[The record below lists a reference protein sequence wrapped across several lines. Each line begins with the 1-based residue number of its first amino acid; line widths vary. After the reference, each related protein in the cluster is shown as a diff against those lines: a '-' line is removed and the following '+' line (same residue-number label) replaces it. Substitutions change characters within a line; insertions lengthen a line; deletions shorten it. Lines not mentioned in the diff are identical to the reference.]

1 MGADMATDTA
11 PAETYSPSRQW
22 QVPVFFLGLAAL
34 AAVAVGRPYLAQYSP
49 NSPERLMQGVKDDLA
64 SDPPALDR
72 VIDRTQKIVD
82 QTDASPK
89 LRGEAHF
96 VLGTVLL
103 KKAEG
108 DPSEAMPLFQQA
120 KHHLE
125 QADRLG
131 VPETDRVPLTVRLAK
146 TWLVTNADPELAI
159 RALSRVADTC
169 ADPFE
174 AYGLLAE
181 AQRRKQPQDFPALLE
196 ATRQQVARAPAT
208 ADPAKLSQARLQLAE
223 LFLQAK
229 NSRDARVVLMRLV
242 SDAPPDVIYPA
253 RKMLARCHEEAQDWP
268 SAAQTWAQLRDDPK
282 LPAAEKARVL
292 FALGRALFQNQRPD
306 EAALAWQSAA
316 AIGGPEAQAASLR
329 LAELRCTTDPRV
341 AMSALSDALAGVSAP
356 ETYKNE
362 LIPLDDLR
370 AIFGRCSEQLRNR
383 GEFEPAVELSKL
395 YAKVAAP
402 GRAMVQ
408 QAEATAAWADDLTKK
423 GQPAATQLTEAARQY
438 LTAATATPN
447 STDAA
452 NWLWHAA
459 DLAQKAPDN
468 ALALDALNRY
478 VQLESIVGPE
488 RVAAELYTIGA
499 VQERAKNLAEART
512 AYQKSAATPNAFRF
526 KARYALA
533 RFDLA
538 DARQDEEIRQNP
550 KLDDADR
557 MIHELRAKLK
567 FDDAE
572 KMLQDNLSELRQAA
586 QPDPGVQELTVYG
599 LADIAYERGD
609 YAMADPRLRG
619 ALQEYP
625 QSANAI
631 RARNQLALCIWRKA
645 IEEFRTL
652 SNEKIPEA
660 QRQRTQKELVDSLKQ
675 SADQFA
681 LVEKAL
687 MDRPLD
693 SLSAT
698 DRECLIKA
706 AFSVGDVQC
715 VAGLYQEALARYEEL
730 VKRFAGTIYELHAIR
745 QVWHCHYYYFKDD
758 AKAID
763 QLSRLRDAMDKLP
776 ETAFDGRSDMHQRN
790 YWIEKIVEMGKS
802 MNK

>member
-1 MGADMATDTA
+1 MATETA
-11 PAETYSPSRQW
+11 PAETYSTARQW
-22 QVPVFFLGLAAL
+22 QVPIFFLGLAAL
-34 AAVAVGRPYLAQYSP
+34 AAVAVGRPYLVQYSP
-49 NSPERLMQGVKDDLA
+49 NNPERLMQGVKDDLA
-64 SDPPALDR
+64 SEPPALDR

-82 QTDASPK
+82 QPDAAPK

-103 KKAEG
+103 KKAECN
-108 DPSEAMPLFQQA
+108 PAEAAELFQQA

-131 VPETDRVPLTVRLAK
+131 VPDANRSPLMIRLAK
-146 TWLVTNADPELAI
+146 VWLATNADPELAI
-159 RALSRVADTC
+159 RALSRIADAC
-169 ADPFE
+169 DDPFE

-181 AQRRKQPQDFPALLE
+181 AQRRKQPLDFPALLE
-196 ATRQQVARAPAT
+196 ATRQQVARAPVN
-208 ADPAKLSQARLQLAE
+208 ADAAKLSRARLQLVE

-229 NSRDARVVLMRLV
+229 NSRDARVVLLRLV
-242 SDAPPDVIYPA
+242 ADAPPDMIYPA

-268 SAAQTWAQLRDDPK
+268 AAAQTWAQLRDDPK
-282 LPAAEKARVL
+282 LPAAEKPRVL
-292 FALGRALFQNQRPD
+292 FALGRALFQIQRPD
-306 EAALAWQSAA
+306 EAALAWQSATA
-316 AIGGPEAQAASLR
+316 LGGPEAQAAALR

-341 AMSALSDALAGVSAP
+341 AMSALSNALAGVATP
-356 ETYKNE
+356 EAYKNE
-362 LIPLDDLR
+362 LIPLEDLR
-370 AIFGRCSEQLRNR
+370 AIFDRCSEQLRSR
-383 GEFEPAVELSKL
+383 GEFESAVELSKL
-395 YAKVAAP
+395 YARVAAP
-402 GRAMVQ
+402 GRALVQ
-408 QAEATAAWADDLTKK
+408 QAEATAAWANDLIKK

-438 LTAATATPN
+438 LAAAAATPN
-447 STDAA
+447 GTDAA

-459 DLAQKAPDN
+459 DLAQAAPDN
-468 ALALDALNRY
+468 ALALEALNHY
-478 VQLESIVGPE
+478 VQMESAVGPE
-488 RVAAELYTIGA
+488 RVAAELYTIGT
-499 VQERAKNLAEART
+499 VQERAKNLPEARA

-533 RFDLA
+533 RLDIA
-538 DARQDEEIRQNP
+538 DARQDMEMAQDP
-550 KLDDADR
+550 KLDEAER
-557 MIHELRAKLK
+557 MAPELRARLK

-572 KMLQDNLSELRQAA
+572 KMLQDNLGELRQAA
-586 QPDPGVQELTVYG
+586 QPDAAVQELTVYG

-609 YAMADPRLRG
+609 YALADPRLRG

-631 RARNQLALCIWRKA
+631 RSRNQLALCIWRKA

-652 SNEKIPEA
+652 SNDKIPDA
-660 QRQRTQKELVDSLKQ
+660 QRQRIQKQLVDSLNQ

-687 MDRPLD
+687 MDRPFE

-706 AFSVGDVQC
+706 SFSVGDVQC
-715 VAGLYQEALARYEEL
+715 VAGRYQDALARYEEL
-730 VKRFAGTIYELHAIR
+730 VKRFAGTVYELHAIR
-745 QVWHCHYYYFKDD
+745 QVWHCQYYYFKDD

-790 YWIEKIVEMGKS
+790 YWIEKIVELGKS